1 MASYA
6 TYCEDQAADCA
17 RRARLARS
25 SEVAAYCRSLG
36 LRWMRLA
43 EQAQGTGAPS
53 WTHDAPLGQA
63 TPRPLAT
70 KARPS
75 DVRLLA
81 KVYSSIEADAL
92 TLGRSSC

>member
-25 SEVAAYCRSLG
+25 SEVAAYCRSLE

-43 EQAQGTGAPS
+43 EQHKSSTRDEHS
-53 WTHDAPLGQA
+53 ELD
-63 TPRPLAT
+63 
-70 KARPS
+70 ARPHHLGTQRH
-75 DVRLLA
+75 DGLPPRHVRLM
-81 KVYSSIEADAL
+81 
-92 TLGRSSC
+92 

>member
-25 SEVAAYCRSLG
+25 SEVAAYCRSLQ

-43 EQAQGTGAPS
+43 EQHKSSTRDEHSELDARRTTLARNATTACRQGTS
-53 WTHDAPLGQA
+53 
-63 TPRPLAT
+63 
-70 KARPS
+70 
-75 DVRLLA
+75 V
-81 KVYSSIEADAL
+81 
-92 TLGRSSC
+92 

>member
-25 SEVAAYCRSLG
+25 SEVAAYCRSLE

-43 EQAQGTGAPS
+43 EQDKRLALRLGRTTHHLGTQR
-53 WTHDAPLGQA
+53 HDGLP
-63 TPRPLAT
+63 PRH
-70 KARPS
+70 
-75 DVRLLA
+75 VRLM
-81 KVYSSIEADAL
+81 
-92 TLGRSSC
+92 

>member
-25 SEVAAYCRSLG
+25 SEVAAYCRSLE

-43 EQAQGTGAPS
+43 EQAQETSTPT
-53 WTHDAPLGQA
+53 WTHDAPLGHA
-63 TPRPLAT
+63 TPRRLAA

-81 KVYSSIEADAL
+81 KVYSSL
-92 TLGRSSC
+92 TA

>member
-17 RRARLARS
+17 RRARLAKS
-25 SEVAAYCRSLG
+25 SEVAAYCRSLE

-43 EQAQGTGAPS
+43 EQHKSSTRAAQETSTPS
-53 WTHDAPLGQA
+53 WTHDAPLWHA
-63 TPRPLAT
+63 TPRRLAA

-81 KVYSSIEADAL
+81 KVYSSL
-92 TLGRSSC
+92 TA